1 VAIGWKVA
9 DFPGDE
15 AEIVMNG
22 EGALEGVRQFPA
34 MFASELG
41 GQVRNGGINH
51 QRGKSTE
58 LFERQRGVFHSSLIR
73 R

>member
-1 VAIGWKVA
+1 
-9 DFPGDE
+9 
-15 AEIVMNG
+15 
-22 EGALEGVRQFPA
+22 

-41 GQVRNGGINH
+41 GQVRNGRINH
-51 QRGKSTE
+51 QGGKSTE